1 MKKQLYIITSITVF
15 SALFFNSCRSTD
27 TENNISNGV
36 SSVNINLLG
45 TEFSSSSSS
54 AQASLNKGG
63 IDFSTITTQK
73 HSVMVNPSNV
83 IIAELSSS
91 LDGVGTSA
99 NASLNMRPVA
109 AVSGNPLTSGMK
121 FRVIA
126 YRSNGNY
133 HTHQDY
139 TVGQTAVPMM
149 LDNGAGYNIV
159 VYSYGTASLPAINSG
174 EQNNI
179 SSASVNYDDTN
190 RDFMYQKI
198 SYTPVNDNN
207 TLNITL
213 RHKVAQITT
222 IVKYTGSEN
231 ITSISGS
238 ILTPHY
244 TEGIYSLSTGTI
256 SGQTIASSGSVLNFS
271 ASGFLGKVQT
281 ASPVFVNADTGGA
294 TTGGFSANITIG
306 GVSKTI
312 NLPNSFKI
320 TPGSKSNLTIKL
332 NKCGVYLGAGNTQW
346 SDFMCYNL
354 GADQSIDPFTA
365 SAIVHGDKYQWGA
378 LTGETGRHY
387 SQSDDQN
394 NSGAIMGWNTIGKS
408 NGSWSDSGKTLNDPC
423 PSGYRVPTRT
433 EWQNIINNNKNI
445 ERVGSWANDGNYTS
459 ALYFRDAS
467 NIRTLMLP
475 VAGFRESISGNLLNR
490 GNIVLYW
497 SSSESDTSYPLGQYS
512 YGLYINPSTLSISNV
527 GRVSGLSIR
536 CIAG

>member
-159 VYSYGTASLPAINSG
+159 VYSYGTASLPAISSG

-179 SSASVNYDDTN
+179 SSASVNYDDAN

-222 IVKYTGSEN
+222 IINSGSLGSITN
-231 ITSISGS
+231 ITGGV
-238 ILTPHY
+238 LTPHY
-244 TEGIYSLSTGTI
+244 SNGSILL
-256 SGQTIASSGSVLNFS
+256 SSGVMSGRSTTTSGAALSFSGLNTS
-271 ASGFLGKVQT
+271 TVTST
-281 ASPVFVNADTGGA
+281 PVFINADTGGNV
-294 TTGGFSANITIG
+294 TGGFSADITIAG
-306 GVSKTI
+306 ATKMI

-320 TPGSKSNLTIKL
+320 TPENKSNLTINL
-332 NKCGVYLGAGNTQW
+332 MKCGAYIGPNTNPANYKG
-346 SDFMCYNL
+346 FMCQNL
-354 GADQSIDPFTA
+354 GATAGTDPF
-365 SAIVHGDKYQWGA
+365 SAVAANHGAKYQWGA
-378 LTGETGRHY
+378 QTDETGRY
-387 SQSDDQN
+387 ISQSTDQS
-394 NSGAIMGWNTIGKS
+394 NSGVILGWNSSGKP
-408 NGSWSDSGKTLNDPC
+408 NGSWSDTSKTANDPC
-423 PSGYRVPTRT
+423 PSGYRVPTSAQ
-433 EWQNIINNNKNI
+433 WQAVISNNNV
-445 ERVGSWANDGNYTS
+445 ERVGSWSNDGNYTT
-459 ALYFRDAS
+459 ALYFRNPS
-467 NIRTLMLP
+467 NVRTLMLP
-475 VAGFRESISGNLLNR
+475 AAGYRRNTNGALLDRGSYGRYWISSEATSNALSLVFN
-490 GNIVLYW
+490 
-497 SSSESDTSYPLGQYS
+497 SSSVNVYNSPRT
-512 YGLYINPSTLSISNV
+512 YGFSV
-527 GRVSGLSIR
+527 R
-536 CIAG
+536 CVAE

>member
-1 MKKQLYIITSITVF
+1 MKIRICSVIGITLLSVIF
-15 SALFFNSCRSTD
+15 INSCRSTD
-27 TENNISNGV
+27 TDHNITTGV
-36 SSVNINLLG
+36 LSVNINLLG
-45 TEFSSSSSS
+45 TEFSNPTSSLN
-54 AQASLNKGG
+54 ASLKTNVT
-63 IDFSTITTQK
+63 SLPEVQTR
-73 HSVMVNPSNV
+73 SVLVNPSTV
-83 IIAELSSS
+83 IVAELVPSNDLEKVSI
-91 LDGVGTSA
+91 LKP
-99 NASLNMRPVA
+99 MVA
-109 AVSGNPLTSGMK
+109 IPGSNLEAGMK

-126 YRSNGNY
+126 YRQSTGDY

-139 TVGQTAVPMM
+139 TVGQTANPMM
-149 LDNGAGYNIV
+149 LDNGGNYNIV
-159 VYSYGTASLPAINSG
+159 VYSYGTTSLPVISME

-179 SSASVNYDDTN
+179 NSATVNYDNIN

-198 SYTPVNDNN
+198 SYTPVDDNN

-231 ITSISGS
+231 ITSISSS

-256 SGQTIASSGSVLNFS
+256 SAQTIASSESVLNFS
-271 ASGFLGKVQT
+271 ASGSLGKVQT
-281 ASPVFVNADTGGA
+281 AFPVFVNADTGGA
-294 TTGGFSANITIG
+294 ATGGFSANITIG
-306 GVSKTI
+306 GESKTI

-320 TPGSKSNLTIKL
+320 TPGNKSNLTINL

-365 SAIVHGDKYQWGA
+365 YAIVHGDKYQWGA
-378 LTGETGRHY
+378 QTGETGRYY
-387 SQSDDQN
+387 SQSDDHS
-394 NSGAIMGWNTIGKS
+394 NSGAIMGWNTIGKP
-408 NGSWSDSGKTLNDPC
+408 NGSWSDSSKTLNDPC

-475 VAGFRESISGNLLNR
+475 VAGFRESVSGNLLNR

-497 SSSESDTSYPLGQYS
+497 SSSESDASYPLGQYS
-512 YGLYINPSTLSISNV
+512 YGLYISSSTLSISNV
-527 GRVSGLSIR
+527 GRVSGLSVR

>member
-27 TENNISNGV
+27 TENSISNGA

-159 VYSYGTASLPAINSG
+159 VYSYGTASLPAISSG

-179 SSASVNYDDTN
+179 SSASVNYDDAN

-222 IVKYTGSEN
+222 ILQNNTTQYPGNN
-231 ITSISGS
+231 ITSISNA
-238 ILTPHY
+238 
-244 TEGIYSLSTGTI
+244 TI
-256 SGQTIASSGSVLNFS
+256 SQHYSNGSFSLNTGSMSGRTASTNAIITFPTPSGTSVTASPIFINNDTGGNLLGTFSAQVQVGSGSVQNIL
-271 ASGFLGKVQT
+271 AQ
-281 ASPVFVNADTGGA
+281 NA
-294 TTGGFSANITIG
+294 FR
-306 GVSKTI
+306 
-312 NLPNSFKI
+312 I
-320 TPGSKSNLTIKL
+320 TPETKSNLTINLRTCRAKVSATVT
-332 NKCGVYLGAGNTQW
+332 K
-346 SDFMCYNL
+346 DFMCHNV
-354 GADQSIDPFTA
+354 GADQSSDPFTPA
-365 SAIVHGDKYQWGA
+365 AAIHGNKYQWGSNSNGKA
-378 LTGETGRHY
+378 IFY
-387 SQSDDQN
+387 ISQSDDQN
-394 NSGAIMGWNTIGKS
+394 NSGSITNWNTVNTTITNWSDGATKGTYDPCPTGYRIPTKDQIDGLINNNTITYIGSNWTSTSTNYSAGIKVGNDLFLPAAGRRSNTDGALSERGSAGRYWTSSIDPNYTYGAIGLLFS
-408 NGSWSDSGKTLNDPC
+408 NGSISYNGV
-423 PSGYRVPTRT
+423 GYART
-433 EWQNIINNNKNI
+433 N
-445 ERVGSWANDGNYTS
+445 
-459 ALYFRDAS
+459 
-467 NIRTLMLP
+467 
-475 VAGFRESISGNLLNR
+475 GFS
-490 GNIVLYW
+490 V
-497 SSSESDTSYPLGQYS
+497 
-512 YGLYINPSTLSISNV
+512 
-527 GRVSGLSIR
+527 R
-536 CIAG
+536 CIAQ

>member
-27 TENNISNGV
+27 TENNISNGA

-99 NASLNMRPVA
+99 NASQDMRSMA
-109 AVSGNPLTSGMK
+109 AVSGNPLMSGMK

-139 TVGQTAVPMM
+139 TVGQPATPMM

-159 VYSYGTASLPAINSG
+159 VYSYGTASLPVISSG

-179 SSASVNYDDTN
+179 SSASVNYDDAN

-256 SGQTIASSGSVLNFS
+256 SAQTIASSGSVLNFS
-271 ASGFLGKVQT
+271 ASGFPGKVQT

-294 TTGGFSANITIG
+294 ATGGFSANITIG

-320 TPGSKSNLTIKL
+320 TPGNKSNLTIKL

-378 LTGETGRHY
+378 QTDETGRHY

-394 NSGAIMGWNTIGKS
+394 NSGAIMGWNTIGKP

-423 PSGYRVPTRT
+423 PSGYRVPSRT

-490 GNIVLYW
+490 GNIILYW
-497 SSSESDTSYPLGQYS
+497 SSSESDSSYPLGQYS

-527 GRVSGLSIR
+527 GRVSGLSVR